1 MLRKTFFI
9 IAMCLVGLSVWSM
22 GVGNKVRVGVSKV
35 MAVHKR
41 VFGRRLH
48 PYNWILI

>member
-9 IAMCLVGLSVWSM
+9 IAMCLVGLSAWSM
-22 GVGNKVRVGVSKV
+22 GVGNRYVWVFSKV